1 MAAVRRGGKF
11 INCCARSGHARKGRV
26 LFIELVEAAIARCQ
40 AVCGGVERLG
50 LIERVDRSVLW
61 TVIGLL
67 RRHPHV
73 SLGCNV
79 SAQSL
84 KHGRWWHG
92 FFDALQER
100 PDLAC
105 RLIIEVTRTSAITE
119 DADAI
124 DILQGLQA
132 LGCKIAIS
140 DMGLGYNTLDFVITS
155 HPDYIKIDR
164 GRLGA
169 ISGETPESSLRLFGN
184 LVRLCADLTP
194 CVVATGIEVE
204 RARTEAVA
212 TGVHALQG
220 YLFGRPNVLPSW
232 MGEVAVVR
240 DAFEPDRSLNSAAAT
255 RDAQRKIFLAS
266 TRNE

>member
-1 MAAVRRGGKF
+1 
-11 INCCARSGHARKGRV
+11 
-26 LFIELVEAAIARCQ
+26 
-40 AVCGGVERLG
+40 VERLG
-50 LIERVDRSVLW
+50 LIERIDRSVLW

-84 KHGRWWHG
+84 KHGRWWHR
-92 FFDALQER
+92 FCDALQER

-155 HPDYIKIDR
+155 HPDFIKIDR

-169 ISGETPESSLRLFGN
+169 IAGETPESSLRLFGN

-232 MGEVAVVR
+232 VGEAAVVR
-240 DAFEPDRSLNSAAAT
+240 DAFEPDRSLSSPAAT
-255 RDAQRKIFLAS
+255 REAQRNIFLAS
-266 TRNE
+266 TRTE